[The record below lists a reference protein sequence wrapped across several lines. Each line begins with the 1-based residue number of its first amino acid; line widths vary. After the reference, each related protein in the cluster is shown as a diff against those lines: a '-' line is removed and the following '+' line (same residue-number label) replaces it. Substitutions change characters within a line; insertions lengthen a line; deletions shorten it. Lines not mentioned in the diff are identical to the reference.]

1 MDTMDNDKVRPTM
14 YVLGVMMLLGYIIL
28 HCVAL
33 ASLTNGDKEDPVLPG
48 KSGTDNVIAVC
59 GSYLRDMVKA
69 DTAIGSI
76 GTGVYLLIAVM
87 IVVQCLSNDSQKISK
102 VVIICVMLAVYGFTM
117 IMLGSFTLS
126 AREDASKI
134 PNCFE
139 TIGSPFTHP
148 IQNTTEP
155 LLAEVDPIQNTP
167 EPLLAQVAWCFGIV
181 FILIGGVTLI
191 GTLCYACMRAICF
204 PPR

>member
-1 MDTMDNDKVRPTM
+1 MQPKRRKRNAQM
-14 YVLGVMMLLGYIIL
+14 
-28 HCVAL
+28 
-33 ASLTNGDKEDPVLPG
+33 
-48 KSGTDNVIAVC
+48 TD
-59 GSYLRDMVKA
+59 
-69 DTAIGSI
+69 
-76 GTGVYLLIAVM
+76 
-87 IVVQCLSNDSQKISK
+87 VQNSQSQYARRLYKHDLSNDSQKITK

-117 IMLGSFTLS
+117 IMLGSFTLI

-148 IQNTTEP
+148 IQNTTEQ

-181 FILIGGVTLI
+181 FCLIGGVTLI
-191 GTLCYACMRAICF
+191 GTLCYACMRAFCF
-204 PPR
+204 PP